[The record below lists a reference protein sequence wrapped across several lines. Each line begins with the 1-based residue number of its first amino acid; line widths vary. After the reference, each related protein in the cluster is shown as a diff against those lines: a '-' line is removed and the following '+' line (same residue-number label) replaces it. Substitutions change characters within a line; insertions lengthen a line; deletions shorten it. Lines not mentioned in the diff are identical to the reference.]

1 MEVVSSV
8 ALVIMVVMVVVETPA
23 VASTLIVMAMSTL
36 VVTNY
41 EDSDGGESCRGSTVL
56 SVVVKVSVSGNS
68 GRVSGC
74 WSVYWR
80 WLNDSSILSVFS
92 PPSLNKSA
100 IHSLYMTLTTH
111 QSSYIMINYAYEY
124 INSTYMNIQTTRRDR
139 GGRTQEND
147 EG

>member
-68 GRVSGC
+68 GRVSHG
-74 WSVYWR
+74 
-80 WLNDSSILSVFS
+80 LKILCFKCGKFPLSDFFKICPVVC
-92 PPSLNKSA
+92 L
-100 IHSLYMTLTTH
+100 
-111 QSSYIMINYAYEY
+111 
-124 INSTYMNIQTTRRDR
+124 
-139 GGRTQEND
+139 
-147 EG
+147 